1 MESQTLMRPGIQ
13 VVKPMLPAAAKD
25 LGSRQEQL
33 DSYQTENPSKAFY
46 RPCVEGKNE
55 VAI

>member
-1 MESQTLMRPGIQ
+1 
-13 VVKPMLPAAAKD
+13 MLPAAAKD